1 MKQTHARKRSG
12 KGDAEPTTHTIL
24 SNWCSGTKPCGVACG
39 VPCGSGKK
47 QLEEYNEYSEG
58 EAKLQGPLL
67 FYGDFEVI
75 PGGQVRLEMQGGSQ
89 FDLDSLNI
97 RKLESWYRPWS
108 SPSRSTTIAAAPMSF
123 IILSNL
129 CERGDEKSFV
139 GTCKE
144 NQRGRHH
151 FPQIC
156 RFEERSPGNTT
167 FGDKFKSVQ
176 WVDFIAVNMKP

>member
-67 FYGDFEVI
+67 FYGDFEAI
-75 PGGQVRLEMQGGSQ
+75 PGGTVRLEMQGGSP

-97 RKLESWYRPWS
+97 RKLESWYRPPRRPRS
-108 SPSRSTTIAAAPMSF
+108 SPSPSTTTTTTTAAHMSF
-123 IILSNL
+123 TITSNL
-129 CERGDEKSFV
+129 CEPGDEKSFV

-144 NQRGRHH
+144 DKHGWQHCW
-151 FPQIC
+151 FPGV
-156 RFEERSPGNTT
+156 SWSGPGHTT
-167 FGDKFKSVQ
+167 FGDKFKS
-176 WVDFIAVNMKP
+176 